1 MLKKYADE
9 IEKYIAE
16 TVRERDDA
24 VSPTR
29 RQFTRLL
36 ASPASTRKVPGIP
49 ERMNEDG
56 EYICNEKEA
65 VIVKEF
71 LSKMFNIDSRQS
83 LIEYQK
89 EQFRSSV
96 EYEQFMTFWKEAPL
110 FDINELNPN
119 GRKGFEYMIN
129 LAKPFYPML
138 QEKGFYAWDISEYIS
153 ICRTARACG
162 IIDDEEFDGI
172 VDRFVRKAQVFYH
185 SFKEYAL
192 SYICGAMYF
201 SAGNFRDTSGLD
213 QFFAIQKNV
222 LKYLFDEN
230 GDWCYYKWYEPEERE
245 WVDVYPG
252 NFGCCV
258 TKAALEKGVG
268 YMQRHKPFE
277 GKPDCGWIFFHGDES
292 QEYVNDPEN
301 LEIVGINTIC
311 NLYPTVLAFLEAPVG
326 SAYGWN
332 GKDWI
337 KDE

>member
-9 IEKYIAE
+9 IEKYLAE
-16 TVRERDDA
+16 VVRERDDA
-24 VSPTR
+24 VMPTR
-29 RQFTRLL
+29 SQFTRLL
-36 ASPASTRKVPGIP
+36 TSPASTRKVPGIP

-110 FDINELNPN
+110 FNINVLNPN

-201 SAGNFRDTSGLD
+201 SAANFRDTSGLD

-268 YMQRHKPFE
+268 YMRRQKPLE
-277 GKPDCGWIFFHGDES
+277 GKPDCGWCFYHGDETD
-292 QEYVNDPEN
+292 EYVNDSDN
-301 LEIVGINTIC
+301 LQIVGINTIC
-311 NLYPTVLAFLEAPVG
+311 NLYPTVLAFLEAPIG

-332 GKDWI
+332 DEDWI
-337 KDE
+337 KEK